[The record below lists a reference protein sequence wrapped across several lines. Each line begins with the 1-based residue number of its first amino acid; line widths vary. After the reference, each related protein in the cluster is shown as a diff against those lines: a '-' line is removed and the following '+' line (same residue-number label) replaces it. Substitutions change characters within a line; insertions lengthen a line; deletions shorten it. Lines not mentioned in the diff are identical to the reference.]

1 MSVVEPA
8 AAAAGFPFFELR
20 QIAKRFGAT
29 VANDGIDLTLAP
41 GEVLGILGENGAG
54 KSTLMNIIAGL
65 LTPDSGEM
73 LIDGREASLASPR
86 EAAAAGIAM
95 VHQHFKLI
103 GTLTVAENIALG
115 DPRWGGRILRLA
127 PLRRE
132 IGAVAA
138 GLGMAIDLDRRVD
151 SLSVGEQ
158 QRVEILKVL
167 SRRPRL
173 LILDEPTAV
182 LAQDERPGLF
192 RMIAELASRGTA
204 VIVISHKIEDIIES
218 CGRVV
223 VMRQGRVVDA
233 APVAGRTGAELVRMI
248 VGDDLPPVVRGG
260 AAAQEEAALLT
271 VEGVTVRRSNGTL
284 AVDHANFTLR
294 AGEILGLCGV
304 DANGQSELVQV
315 LTGMMRPDGGVLR
328 YHLDGAPP
336 GWLDAAALR
345 RLGLCH
351 IPEDRHRHGILVG
364 MALTAN
370 HLMTNLDRPVFN
382 RRGWLRQGALDAGV
396 ERAIVD
402 FAVTA
407 PGPRALMAQLSGGNQ
422 QKLVLA
428 REFAGAPRIVV
439 AAHATRGLDQRTTT
453 FVKQQLLRMRD
464 AGAGV
469 LLLSADLPEVW
480 EIADRVMVMAS
491 GRLRGP
497 VALNETSL
505 QEVGH
510 WMTAR

>member
-1 MSVVEPA
+1 MSVAQPA
-8 AAAAGFPFFELR
+8 ATAAGFPFLELR
-20 QIAKRFGAT
+20 GIAKRFGAT
-29 VANDGIDLTLAP
+29 IANDGVDLTLAP
-41 GEVLGILGENGAG
+41 GDVLGILGENGAG

-65 LTPDSGEM
+65 LTPDSGAM
-73 LIDGREASLASPR
+73 LIDGEVVSLASPR
-86 EAAAAGIAM
+86 DAAAAGIAM

-103 GTLTVAENIALG
+103 GSLTVAENIALG
-115 DPRWGGRILRLA
+115 DPRWGAGWLRLA

-132 IGAVAA
+132 IGALAA
-138 GLGMAIDLDRRVD
+138 GLGMAIDLDRKVD

-182 LAQDERPGLF
+182 LGQDERPGLF
-192 RMIAELASRGTA
+192 RMIAELASRGA
-204 VIVISHKIEDIIES
+204 AIIISSHKIEDIMES
-218 CGRVV
+218 CRRVV

-233 APVAGRTGAELVRMI
+233 APVAGRTSAELVRMI

-260 AAAQEEAALLT
+260 AAAPEPVPLLT
-271 VEGVTVRRSNGTL
+271 VEDLIVRRGNGTL
-284 AVDHANFTLR
+284 AVDRAGFTLR

-304 DANGQSELVQV
+304 DGNGQSELVQA
-315 LTGMMRPDGGVLR
+315 LTGMARPAGGILR

-351 IPEDRHRHGILVG
+351 IPEDRHRHGILAG
-364 MALTAN
+364 MTLTEN
-370 HLMTNLDRPVFN
+370 HLVTNLERPVFN
-382 RRGWLRQGALDAGV
+382 RGGWLRYGALGASV
-396 ERAIVD
+396 TRAIVD

-407 PGPRALMAQLSGGNQ
+407 PGPRAVMAQLSGGNQ

-428 REFAGAPRIVV
+428 RELAGAPRIIV
-439 AAHATRGLDQRTTT
+439 AAHATRGLDQRTTA

-480 EIADRVMVMAS
+480 EIADRIMVMAN

-497 VALNETSL
+497 VALDETRL